1 MFNSILQPT
10 DKNSQMSESWE
21 RKPFTNPHRVG
32 QVSTRRFSKDDLSHD
47 INPIIPLA
55 EQFLLLNVLT
65 LSQIS
70 PSLGILLL
78 SLNLG
83 PLAWSPSIFLFCF
96 SVSSPLPI
104 TETIVNCLLEN
115 VLLIPW
121 RWGQERNNNWGEN
134 CAFEVVNELR
144 RCSGDLGQCSA
155 FRSGLG
161 CPLLKVSAPKG
172 RLCTSVRWVLSEK
185 QANCR
190 VRSSPEEARC
200 SRVVARW
207 HLSPSVPQPGN
218 QLIPD
223 PLRRW
228 NSPVLRTGFQR
239 SRLYILRRMQSLCK
253 GCGYRPRPTSS
264 FRLRMALLPTPS
276 WKWLW

>member
-83 PLAWSPSIFLFCF
+83 PLA
-96 SVSSPLPI
+96 
-104 TETIVNCLLEN
+104 
-115 VLLIPW
+115 
-121 RWGQERNNNWGEN
+121 
-134 CAFEVVNELR
+134 
-144 RCSGDLGQCSA
+144 
-155 FRSGLG
+155 
-161 CPLLKVSAPKG
+161 
-172 RLCTSVRWVLSEK
+172 
-185 QANCR
+185 
-190 VRSSPEEARC
+190 
-200 SRVVARW
+200 
-207 HLSPSVPQPGN
+207 
-218 QLIPD
+218 
-223 PLRRW
+223 
-228 NSPVLRTGFQR
+228 
-239 SRLYILRRMQSLCK
+239 
-253 GCGYRPRPTSS
+253 
-264 FRLRMALLPTPS
+264 
-276 WKWLW
+276 